1 MAINIPIVTEFVDTG
16 LKSAQGAFDTFRTKV
31 GEAEGGMGKLK
42 AGAGVAFDSI
52 KANAGNLA
60 MVAGGA
66 IAGFAAKAIGDFQD
80 LALSVDNFRD
90 KTNLTL
96 DQSSRWNA
104 YTSDL
109 GIESDAMVKI
119 FDKLGKGATDQI
131 PAFQELGV
139 EIAFGPDGTTDIE
152 ETFFRVID
160 KLNSL
165 EDPAARAKLQAE
177 LFGKGWMSAAE
188 IINSSSSDIK
198 RSLEDVG
205 DFEIIDEEE
214 IQKAK
219 DLREAQDRLGDAL
232 AELSVNIGEKLIPA
246 LTDATEAAI
255 PFLDAIGPL
264 VDLTFDGADANSSY
278 AEQISKSNSQMR
290 IGWSLAEKLANWI
303 GIGNDE
309 TEEMAE
315 TVDQDLVKAWEGG
328 YRAMIDAQRAAEDL
342 TEEFI
347 NVDDALAELKGNV
360 DERQAWR
367 NLQDDIDKV
376 KEAAITAFTEA
387 TPEALRDSEAALDN
401 ARLKVGEYITSIDGI
416 PEDQK
421 TEFIA
426 NLDQA
431 NIQQIEAMLAYLAR
445 AREIP
450 FMPVLAPGV
459 GGIGEIGSGGRPIGE
474 APISLGRGNRMAVG
488 GVTVNVAGSVVT
500 ERDLV
505 NSVRKGLIDSQ
516 RNGAPLVYSNS

>member
-109 GIESDAMVKI
+109 GIESDAMVKV
-119 FDKLGKGATDQI
+119 FDKLGKAATDQI
-131 PAFQELGV
+131 PAFEELGV
-139 EIAFGPDGTTDIE
+139 EIAFGPDGSTDIE

-177 LFGKGWMSAAE
+177 LLGKGWMGAAE
-188 IINSSSSDIK
+188 IINNSSSEIK
-198 RSLEDVG
+198 SSLESVG
-205 DFEIIDEEE
+205 DAEIIDEDE

-219 DLREAQDRLGDAL
+219 DLRDAQDRLGDAF
-232 AELSVNIGEKLIPA
+232 AEIAVELGEKLIPV
-246 LTDATEAAI
+246 LTDATNLFVDLFEFAENFSNTKPLSAYDFLAYESWEAAVG
-255 PFLDAIGPL
+255 FLEETNGNLDEF
-264 VDLTFDGADANSSY
+264 VDSIIAAD
-278 AEQISKSNSQMR
+278 
-290 IGWSLAEKLANWI
+290 
-303 GIGNDE
+303 D
-309 TEEMAE
+309 EMAKKIPE
-315 TVDQDLVKAWEGG
+315 EYFRDRTWRDG
-328 YRAMIDAQRAAEDL
+328 YEALINAASAAETLGDEL
-342 TEEFI
+342 VI
-347 NVDDALAELKGNV
+347 VDDALAELKGNI

-376 KEAAITAFTEA
+376 KDAAITAFTEA

-421 TEFIA
+421 TEFLA
-426 NLDQA
+426 DLDQA

-474 APISLGRGNRMAVG
+474 APISLGRGSRMAAG